1 MSEFAKV
8 LGEEKLSNT
17 YNFFYGITYYN
28 YPLTPDKT
36 LTGIVVIEKS
46 AELDRVNTYYKNKD
60 FGFFFDN

>member
-8 LGEEKLSNT
+8 LGKDKLSNT
-17 YNFFYGITYYN
+17 YNLFYAITYHGHWLSPN
-28 YPLTPDKT
+28 EP

-46 AELDRVNTYYKNKD
+46 AELDRVNTYYNNKN